1 MNLYI
6 IFLFKDYV
14 HHVQKNFI
22 LVISKTQNFGS
33 FLFHIGKFFNFRVK
47 EVVPKQ
53 NESDT
58 EVTEIPESS
67 SSVQKKSRLDDDDD
81 TTTILD
87 DGQIWSKPSGE
98 TRETTR

>member
-1 MNLYI
+1 M
-6 IFLFKDYV
+6 
-14 HHVQKNFI
+14 
-22 LVISKTQNFGS
+22 
-33 FLFHIGKFFNFRVK
+33 K

-58 EVTEIPESS
+58 DITEIPESSS
-67 SSVQKKSRLDDDDD
+67 SSVQKKSRLDDDD

-98 TRETTR
+98 TRETPR

>member
-1 MNLYI
+1 M
-6 IFLFKDYV
+6 
-14 HHVQKNFI
+14 
-22 LVISKTQNFGS
+22 
-33 FLFHIGKFFNFRVK
+33 K

-58 EVTEIPESS
+58 DVTEIPESSS

>member
-1 MNLYI
+1 M
-6 IFLFKDYV
+6 
-14 HHVQKNFI
+14 
-22 LVISKTQNFGS
+22 
-33 FLFHIGKFFNFRVK
+33 K

-58 EVTEIPESS
+58 DITEIPESSS
-67 SSVQKKSRLDDDDD
+67 SSVQKKSRLDDDD